1 MAYESKATPGR
12 RFANHAVGR
21 NYDRVKANPV
31 AEKEAEQ
38 EPADDGQGEQPI
50 EQVVAEHGPAHTTHI
65 MRHPDDSHS
74 VTSEHE
80 DGHKHESH
88 GHPDVHEAHRHSLK
102 AHGASDE
109 EESRD
114 DGGRDE
120 QPSMIA
126 SELEG

>member
-12 RFANHAVGR
+12 KFANHAVGR

-50 EQVVAEHGPAHTTHI
+50 EQVVSEHGPAHTTHI
-65 MRHPDDSHS
+65 QRHEDGSHS
-74 VTSEHE
+74 VTSEHK

-88 GHPDVHEAHRHSLK
+88 GHEDIHAAHKHSLK
-102 AHGASDE
+102 AHGAEDSDRE
-109 EESRD
+109 DEP
-114 DGGRDE
+114 DGDE

-126 SELEG
+126 AESEE